1 MTKNTNR
8 IIRYS
13 KTPFQVSILLIIMIL
28 LNSCNQHTNEQSL
41 VLYCAAGIKP
51 PIEKLAKDYEQKFGV
66 RIDIQYG
73 GSGTL
78 LSSLRISNTGD
89 LFLAADESYILE
101 AEKLGLVGETQPL
114 AEISPVIAVK
124 KGNLKKIFGLDDFLR
139 DDVLFSLGN
148 PGAASIGKYTK
159 QILEEHNRWEEIRE
173 KVTVL
178 KPTVSDVAND
188 IRIGSVDAG
197 IIWDAMINQ
206 WDDLEMVPSELF
218 KNYSKKVTLGVLNSS
233 RQPTEALKFLRY
245 VSSLEFGN
253 PEFGRTG
260 YKLVKGDH
268 WEEKPTI
275 LLYSGGVNRIAI
287 EPTIQSFEKRE
298 GIRIERVYNGCGI
311 LVSQIKAGQRP
322 DAYLTCDIT
331 FMDQVQEHFVD
342 VENVSNT
349 LILIAVKSGN
359 PKNVTGLQD
368 LLKEDMRI
376 GVCNPQQSALG
387 ALVKKL
393 LEGKGIW
400 DELQPNIYSQTPTAD
415 LLVNQ
420 LRTGSLDAVIVYE
433 ANVAQVRDKVTTIAI
448 NDPLAIA
455 LQNFG
460 IGRNTSH
467 YWLLSRLF
475 KNLTAE
481 SSKENYLNNGFHWEY
496 NSDLIAKE

>member
-1 MTKNTNR
+1 M
-8 IIRYS
+8 
-13 KTPFQVSILLIIMIL
+13 
-28 LNSCNQHTNEQSL
+28 
-41 VLYCAAGIKP
+41 VLFCAAGIKP
-51 PIEKLAKDYEQKFGV
+51 PIEKLAKEYEQKFGV
-66 RIDIQYG
+66 RIEIQYG

-78 LSSLRISNTGD
+78 LSSLRISNSGD
-89 LFLAADESYILE
+89 LFLAADESYINE
-101 AEKLGLVGETQPL
+101 AIKLGLVAETQPL
-114 AEISPVIAVK
+114 AEMSPVIAVK
-124 KGNLKKIFGLDDFLR
+124 KGNAKNISGLEDLLDE
-139 DDVLFSLGN
+139 DILFSLGN
-148 PGAASIGKYTK
+148 PEAASIGKYTK
-159 QILEEHNRWEEIRE
+159 QILQEHNLWEALRE

-188 IRIGSVDAG
+188 IRIGAVDAG

-206 WDDLEMVPSELF
+206 WDDLEAVPIDLF
-218 KNYSKKVTLGVLNSS
+218 NAYSKQVTIGVLNSS
-233 RQPTEALKFLRY
+233 SNPTDALEFLRY
-245 VSSLEFGN
+245 VSSREFGN
-253 PEFGRTG
+253 VQFEKSGYRFVTG
-260 YKLVKGDH
+260 DQ

-275 LLYSGGVNRIAI
+275 LFYSGGVNRVAI
-287 EPTIQSFEKRE
+287 ENTIQSFEKRE
-298 GIRIERVYNGCGI
+298 GVIIERVYNGCGI

-342 VENVSNT
+342 IEDVSNT

-359 PKNVTGLQD
+359 PKNVTGLHD

-387 ALVKKL
+387 ALVKTL

-400 DELQPNIYSQTPTAD
+400 DKLQPNIYSQTPTAD

-448 NDPLAIA
+448 DDPLAMA

-460 IGRNTSH
+460 IGRNSSH

-475 KNLTAE
+475 KDLTTEAT
-481 SSKENYLNNGFHWEY
+481 KKNYLNNGFQWEFK
-496 NSDLIAKE
+496 SDLIAREAN

>member
-1 MTKNTNR
+1 MKIFELIRQRENHILVIFSL
-8 IIRYS
+8 III
-13 KTPFQVSILLIIMIL
+13 ILLD
-28 LNSCNQHTNEQSL
+28 SCTQQKSKQSL

-51 PIEKLAKDYEQKFGV
+51 PIEKLAKDYEEKFGV

-78 LSSLRISNTGD
+78 LSSLRITDTGD
-89 LFLAADESYILE
+89 LFLAADETYIQE
-101 AEKLGLVGETQPL
+101 AEKLGLVAEIQPL
-114 AEISPVIAVK
+114 AIMSPVIVVK
-124 KGNLKKIFGLDDFLR
+124 KGNAKNISGLEDLLR
-139 DDVLFSLGN
+139 EDVSFSLGN
-148 PGAASIGKYTK
+148 PGAASIGKFTK
-159 QILEEHNRWEEIRE
+159 KILEEHNLWEAIRE

-197 IIWDAMINQ
+197 IIWDATVNQ
-206 WDDLEMVPSELF
+206 WDELEAVPIDLF
-218 KNYSKKVTLGVLNSS
+218 NGYSKEVTLGVLNSS
-233 RQPTEALKFLRY
+233 KQPTEALKFLRY
-245 VSSLEFGN
+245 ASSREFGN
-253 PEFGRTG
+253 LEFVRTG
-260 YKLVKGDH
+260 YKPVAGYQ
-268 WEEKPTI
+268 WEEKPRI
-275 LLYSGGVNRIAI
+275 LFYSGGVNRIAI
-287 EPTIQSFEKRE
+287 ENSIQSFEKRE
-298 GIRIERVYNGCGI
+298 GVVIERVYNGCGI

-342 VENVSNT
+342 VEDVSNT
-349 LILIAVKSGN
+349 LILIALKSGN

-368 LLKEDMRI
+368 LLKDDMRI

-387 ALVKKL
+387 ALTKNL
-393 LEGKGIW
+393 LSGMGIW
-400 DELQPNIYSQTPTAD
+400 EEMQPNIYSQTPTAD

-433 ANVAQVRDKVTTIAI
+433 ANISQVRDKVATIAI
-448 NDPLAIA
+448 EDPLATA

-467 YWLLSRLF
+467 YWLLARLF

-481 SSKENYLNNGFHWEY
+481 TTKENYLKNGFHWEY
-496 NSDLIAKE
+496 KNDLIAAEQY